1 MSKGTAVDR
10 VLALAAIAAVAVAV
24 AVWSRKISAASA
36 ADDPEVWRPAGLDT
50 LAVIIVSSGCPA
62 CNGPEFVE
70 AVRKALNAE
79 AGSGREAFHYAGVSV
94 DWTIPDGMTA
104 LNELGPFA
112 EVSTGNGWG
121 NARLFPLI
129 WADSFAVAGT
139 PQLVLVERSVTMGAD
154 ERYRLTAES
163 VVGRVYGATAMRAW
177 FAQRY
182 PAIPLGQ
189 RSPPS
194 ETGRQ

>member
-36 ADDPEVWRPAGLDT
+36 AGGLQTWRPGSLDT

-62 CNGPEFVE
+62 CNGPEFVG
-70 AVRKALNAE
+70 AVRKALNLE

-94 DWTIPDGMTA
+94 DWSIPDGLTA
-104 LNELGPFA
+104 LRELGPFT

-139 PQLVLVERSVTMGAD
+139 PQLVLVERSVTMGVD

-163 VVGRVYGATAMRAW
+163 AVGRVYGATAMQAW

-182 PAIPLGQ
+182 PAILPGKQ
-189 RSPPS
+189 SPTS
-194 ETGRQ
+194 ETGGQ